1 MRVGFAGTPEFAA
14 RALAAI
20 LEAGYTIPLCLTQ
33 PDRPKG
39 RGLKVDASP
48 VKALALDHRI
58 PLFQPAT
65 LKSDDA
71 RQSVVAMPVD
81 VLVVA
86 AYGLLLPADM
96 LEWPRYGCL
105 NIHASLLPRW
115 RGAAPIQRAIE
126 AGDSTTGITIM
137 RMDAGLDTGPI
148 VMSVETPIASGET
161 AGTLS
166 ARLAA
171 LGARAIVDVL
181 DGLSRDHT
189 LSSTPQ
195 PPHGVTYAPKIERA
209 ERIADWLQPP
219 AALERKLRSLDP
231 VPGVAA
237 SLDGVELKLW
247 AAEVLAEASESAP
260 GTVVRAG
267 YAGIDV
273 ACGPTAPRGTLRI
286 TELQPAGGRRMAAGA
301 YLAGRAATPGTRL
314 VSPR

>member
-20 LEAGYTIPLCLTQ
+20 LEAGHTIPLCLTQ

-48 VKALALDHRI
+48 VKALALDRGI
-58 PLFQPAT
+58 ALFQPAT

-71 RQSVVAMPVD
+71 RQSVVATPVD

-96 LEWPRYGCL
+96 
-105 NIHASLLPRW
+105 LLPRW

-148 VMSVETPIASGET
+148 VTSVETPIASGET

-166 ARLAA
+166 ARLTA

-181 DGLSRDHT
+181 DRLSRDHT
-189 LSSTPQ
+189 LPSTPQ

-247 AAEVLAEASESAP
+247 AAEVLSEASESAP
-260 GTVVRAG
+260 GTVIRAG

-301 YLAGRAATPGTRL
+301 YLAGRAAAPGTRFL
-314 VSPR
+314 PQR